1 MSSED
6 PTLDFVE
13 EKKTRKGG
21 VCKVLLRFLGSNV
34 GLFLALRKFP
44 VKFFSL
50 VSDYKMFGFSL
61 SVTENVDCSLYIVGG
76 AYVFIYL
83 ESDLEE
89 LERMVTRDVRRG
101 ED

>member
-50 VSDYKMFGFSL
+50 VFVLIM
-61 SVTENVDCSLYIVGG
+61 
-76 AYVFIYL
+76 
-83 ESDLEE
+83 
-89 LERMVTRDVRRG
+89 
-101 ED
+101 

>member
-34 GLFLALRKFP
+34 GLFLALRKFQSSSS
-44 VKFFSL
+44 V
-50 VSDYKMFGFSL
+50 VSDYKM
-61 SVTENVDCSLYIVGG
+61 
-76 AYVFIYL
+76 
-83 ESDLEE
+83 
-89 LERMVTRDVRRG
+89 
-101 ED
+101 

>member
-1 MSSED
+1 MAV
-6 PTLDFVE
+6 PPPPPLILCVFLLTL
-13 EKKTRKGG
+13 
-21 VCKVLLRFLGSNV
+21 L
-34 GLFLALRKFP
+34 
-44 VKFFSL
+44 
-50 VSDYKMFGFSL
+50 YKMFGFSL

-89 LERMVTRDVRRG
+89 LERMVRRDVRRG